1 MSGYA
6 GAVDLTRGPELR
18 AILRFSGPLFV
29 GNFFQQLYNVVDT
42 LIVGNHV
49 GSGAMAAVGLCFPVI
64 FTSLALFMGIGAGV
78 SVVVARRTGAGDLAG
93 VERAIR
99 AAWLL
104 VMVGCVPLTLFGT
117 LCAGPV
123 LRLLQ
128 VPEHI
133 LPDAAGYMRIC
144 FAASFANLG
153 YGINDGTLRG
163 VGDSGA
169 TLRFL
174 LISCL
179 TNVVLDLFFVLALD
193 WAVAGVAA
201 ATAAAQ
207 VLAWALSTAYI
218 RRRCLDRGGQ
228 GPLRPSLREICRIGL
243 PAGLQHM
250 IFSFGTIV
258 IQVAING
265 CGDSF
270 IAGFNAASKIDMF
283 AFMPIQSFSSAA
295 TSFVGQNLGAGKSER
310 VRRGV
315 ASTLKLSLAVDAVVV
330 SAVLCLGPRLLGLF
344 NSEEPVI
351 RAGLAYLYRILPFYL
366 IYTVTSM
373 AQSVF
378 RGMGDVAVPTL
389 IMIAALWLG
398 RVPASWLLTVRFG
411 QENLFF
417 CYGIGWTIEL
427 ALLALYYRS
436 GRWRRRL

>member
-18 AILRFSGPLFV
+18 AILRFTGPLFV

-42 LIVGNHV
+42 LIVGKHV
-49 GSGAMAAVGLCFPVI
+49 GYEAMAAVGLCFPVI

-78 SVVVARRTGAGDLAG
+78 NVVVARRTGAGDQAG
-93 VERAIR
+93 VERAVR

-104 VMVGCVPLTLFGT
+104 VLAGCVPVTLFGT
-117 LCAGPV
+117 LWAEPV

-133 LPDAAGYMRIC
+133 LPDAAGYMRIY

-153 YGINDGTLRG
+153 YGINDGILRG

-179 TNVVLDLFFVLALD
+179 TNVALDLFFVLALD

-207 VLAWALSTAYI
+207 VLAWALSAVYI
-218 RRRCLDRGGQ
+218 RRRCLGRGGR
-228 GPLRPSLREICRIGL
+228 GPLRPSLGEICRIGL

-258 IQVAING
+258 IQVVING

-310 VRRGV
+310 VRTGV
-315 ASTLKLSLAVDAVVV
+315 ASALKLSLAVDAVVV
-330 SAVLCLGPRLLGLF
+330 SAVLCLGPWLLGLF
-344 NSEEPVI
+344 NSEAAVI
-351 RAGLAYLYRILPFYL
+351 QAGLAYLYRILPFYL

-378 RGMGDVAVPTL
+378 RGMGDVAVPTV

-398 RVPASWLLTVRFG
+398 RVPASWLLTARFG